1 VEKQNQHQFLALYKP
16 ISSKLSN
23 YCRHITNSPSDAED
37 LLHDTIVATYEKM
50 DQLKADAA
58 FPAFM
63 FSTAYNIYSKQLRRK
78 RFSGKYNEAAAA
90 FLKDAD
96 ASPELLTELTI
107 VFEKMKQLPT
117 EQYEALVLFYI
128 SDLLLDDIAT
138 IQQVSLSAVKSRIKR
153 GKEKLLKLLSEQQKQ
168 IVLILF

>member
-1 VEKQNQHQFLALYKP
+1 MEEHQQDRFLTLYKP

-23 YCRHITNSPSDAED
+23 YCRHIADSPTDAED
-37 LLHDTIVATYEKM
+37 LLHDTIVATFEKM
-50 DQLKADAA
+50 DQLKADDA

-78 RFSGKYNEAAAA
+78 RFRGKYNETAAA
-90 FLKDAD
+90 FLKNAD

-107 VFEKMKQLPT
+107 VFEKMRKLPA
-117 EQYEALVLFYI
+117 EQYDALVLFYI
-128 SDLLLDDIAT
+128 SDLLLDDIAA

-168 IVLILF
+168 IVLTLF